1 MANIIYIYCSPPII
15 NNVLYCIV
23 LYCIVLY
30 SSTPRYLFWTDLQRG
45 NRIQRSSLTG
55 KNVVHLITTALYV
68 SDAIAADHATKKIFF
83 VNRNDIESAGY
94 DGNNRIRL
102 VRNSQA
108 YFFDISV
115 FQVKYISILKSLTS
129 HSLLMNCFIT
139 DHKISSVIMSGILL
153 FVPLAVC
160 LLFVPLAVCLTL
172 TGSAVCWITSSVL
185 LNCINLF
192 AN

>member
-1 MANIIYIYCSPPII
+1 MANIKYIYCSPPII
-15 NNVLYCIV
+15 NNV

-115 FQVKYISILKSLTS
+115 FQVKYISIFKVSNIPFPTNEL
-129 HSLLMNCFIT
+129 IYY
-139 DHKISSVIMSGILL
+139 
-153 FVPLAVC
+153 
-160 LLFVPLAVCLTL
+160 
-172 TGSAVCWITSSVL
+172 
-185 LNCINLF
+185 
-192 AN
+192 